1 MKNSPSFSIQRA
13 LSVSRTLKECKTI
26 KLSESQRKLKVST
39 EMKESKF
46 LQYHFFIDPIS
57 LENIMCNYKDRV
69 LYNNNNSIKEY
80 PDLDFFEKQDGIQT
94 LVGSLNT
101 NTEKGI
107 KSVDHRE
114 EIYGSNK
121 DYLLPIPPFRLYLL
135 EAIEDPMV
143 QLLILCAL
151 ISIILGCT
159 LSDDTSKDWIDGLSM
174 IIAVI
179 IVVMVESIT
188 KYQEK
193 KQLSEINQ
201 RQAKEIKYKIIR
213 KGIVEERLYEDILV
227 GDLIFINYGEIIP
240 VDILL
245 TEGNG
250 IKMDEF
256 ELTGQTLYARKEI
269 YPKCQEIKD
278 KGGINV
284 PSPLILSGTKCVQ
297 GNGKGIVL
305 CVGSHS
311 QKNITRIINET
322 DKENVQSHLADD
334 IEKIS
339 KIIAMFGF
347 IAGTII
353 LILLFIQFGIEFQK
367 NMKIYK
373 NYINLR
379 VIMKSYLFNFPYTIN
394 DNIIKGIATN
404 DDVTNPTSMIAKK
417 ILDILILS
425 LSIVVI
431 AIPEGLSSAITLSVA
446 FSLNKMM
453 VNNNYIR
460 KIEACENMGSANYIC
475 TGKTGFLTTSEM
487 TITKIIIGN
496 NEIKEINMDD
506 KEAIKNPL
514 EFFNNEDYW
523 KMLKL
528 SMCLNIECQIQ
539 TLDKE
544 EIEENFDKCDS
555 FNKTDKSIID
565 LLHNFGVSISYYYD
579 KYLSNSENYKL
590 SQFNPK
596 DKKMTTYIY
605 NNNFPTN
612 YRLYTK
618 GAAEYF
624 SKFCKS
630 YANPNTGNIEELN
643 EEIAK
648 NINES
653 ILKFN
658 KNKLRTIYIAYK
670 DLTKEEYENCENENE
685 NGESLDEKN
694 LVLLSIII
702 MNDPLHKEVK
712 ETIQKC
718 KQSFVE
724 VIMITG
730 DNIMNAASIAK
741 ECGILSENFDLD
753 NLRSND
759 IDKNPE
765 LIYDKFN
772 KGEYLFS

>member
-1 MKNSPSFSIQRA
+1 MKNSTSFSIQRA

-26 KLSESQRKLKVST
+26 KLSESRKLKVST

-80 PDLDFFEKQDGIQT
+80 PDLDFFEKQDGIKT

-322 DKENVQSHLADD
+322 DKENQYPINH
-334 IEKIS
+334 K
-339 KIIAMFGF
+339 
-347 IAGTII
+347 
-353 LILLFIQFGIEFQK
+353 LIYFNI
-367 NMKIYK
+367 
-373 NYINLR
+373 INL
-379 VIMKSYLFNFPYTIN
+379 I
-394 DNIIKGIATN
+394 
-404 DDVTNPTSMIAKK
+404 
-417 ILDILILS
+417 
-425 LSIVVI
+425 
-431 AIPEGLSSAITLSVA
+431 
-446 FSLNKMM
+446 
-453 VNNNYIR
+453 
-460 KIEACENMGSANYIC
+460 
-475 TGKTGFLTTSEM
+475 
-487 TITKIIIGN
+487 
-496 NEIKEINMDD
+496 
-506 KEAIKNPL
+506 
-514 EFFNNEDYW
+514 
-523 KMLKL
+523 
-528 SMCLNIECQIQ
+528 
-539 TLDKE
+539 
-544 EIEENFDKCDS
+544 
-555 FNKTDKSIID
+555 
-565 LLHNFGVSISYYYD
+565 
-579 KYLSNSENYKL
+579 
-590 SQFNPK
+590 
-596 DKKMTTYIY
+596 
-605 NNNFPTN
+605 
-612 YRLYTK
+612 
-618 GAAEYF
+618 
-624 SKFCKS
+624 
-630 YANPNTGNIEELN
+630 
-643 EEIAK
+643 
-648 NINES
+648 
-653 ILKFN
+653 
-658 KNKLRTIYIAYK
+658 
-670 DLTKEEYENCENENE
+670 
-685 NGESLDEKN
+685 
-694 LVLLSIII
+694 
-702 MNDPLHKEVK
+702 
-712 ETIQKC
+712 
-718 KQSFVE
+718 
-724 VIMITG
+724 
-730 DNIMNAASIAK
+730 
-741 ECGILSENFDLD
+741 
-753 NLRSND
+753 
-759 IDKNPE
+759 
-765 LIYDKFN
+765 
-772 KGEYLFS
+772 

>member
-373 NYINLR
+373 NYISLR
-379 VIMKSYLFNFPYTIN
+379 VIIKSYLFNFPHTIN
-394 DNIIKGIATN
+394 DNIIKGIVTN

-431 AIPEGLSSAITLSVA
+431 AIPEGLSSAVTLSVA

-453 VNNNYIR
+453 DNKNYIR

-630 YANPNTGNIEELN
+630 YVNPNTGNIEELN

-658 KNKLRTIYIAYK
+658 KDKLRTIYIAYK

-753 NLRSND
+753 TEIFSNLIN
-759 IDKNPE
+759 
-765 LIYDKFN
+765 KF
-772 KGEYLFS
+772 F